1 MHIEDIFKGLTL
13 TESEKRLIQDRI
25 HSVEAKK
32 GELLLEPGQTV
43 DYQYYVANGCLRSFF
58 VDHSAKEHTIQFA
71 IKDWWISDYTAFY
84 KESAAILSIEC
95 IQNATLY
102 RFSRTDMEE
111 IFNQI
116 PSVERFFRLKTES
129 FISSFQK
136 RIIGDL
142 AKSATERYTDFVH
155 DYPNIESL
163 VKNYHIASYLGVT
176 SESLS
181 RIRKEIAMH

>member
-1 MHIEDIFKGLTL
+1 MHIEDIFKGLDL
-13 TESEKRLIQDRI
+13 TASEKGVIGSRL

-32 GELLLEPGQTV
+32 GELLLQPQQTV
-43 DYQYYVANGCLRSFF
+43 HYQYFVANGCLRSFL

-84 KESAAILSIEC
+84 KESTAILSIEC

-102 RFSRTDMEE
+102 RFSRKDMDD
-111 IFNQI
+111 IFEQI
-116 PSVERFFRLKTES
+116 PKVERFFRLKTES

-181 RIRKEIAMH
+181 RIRKEIATH